1 MVATGTVSTRKAPV
15 KAPAAKPK
23 PAAAAA
29 KPASTPFKS
38 VDDIKL
44 GMIVRDPATGLTGVA
59 NMKSQLISG
68 TVQIAIVPEGDGKTM
83 PDGHFIDDFMLEYVG
98 EGVSKKAPSE
108 DSGARF
114 TLGLEL
120 EDTISGFRG
129 LAVERTTY
137 LNGCVHYT
145 LQSRERKKSII
156 LKLISEPARAQHFDY
171 KRLKQVGYGVS
182 EQFKPKK
189 VAAVAAV
196 APKPKP
202 EPAPF
207 KRSATGG
214 PSRSMREAG
223 FR

>member
-1 MVATGTVSTRKAPV
+1 MAATGTVSTRKTPV
-15 KAPAAKPK
+15 KAPAAKA
-23 PAAAAA
+23 PAIK

-38 VDDIKL
+38 LDDIKL

-68 TVQIAIVPEGDGKTM
+68 TIQIAIVPEGDGKTM

-98 EGVSKKAPSE
+98 EGVSKKAPTE
-108 DSGARF
+108 DPNAKFG
-114 TLGLEL
+114 LGVEL
-120 EDTISGFRG
+120 EDTISGFKG

-171 KRLKQVGYGVS
+171 KRLKQVGLGVS

-189 VAAVAAV
+189 VAVVAA
-196 APKPKP
+196 APVVKPS
-202 EPAPF
+202 EPF
-207 KRSATGG
+207 KRSTTGG